1 MLVIFRT
8 LLLRD
13 LTLGLRN
20 RADMLMT
27 VFFFV
32 IVVSLFPL
40 AVGPDTDLLRIMGP
54 GVIWVAALL
63 ASLLS
68 LERLFGGDYA
78 DGTLEQMVISHHPLP
93 VIVFAKVVA
102 HWLIAGLP
110 LVIISPLLALQYGLD
125 GQGTLLIMAT
135 LLIGTPTLSLLGA
148 VGAAL
153 TLGLRGG
160 GVLISL
166 LVLPLFIP
174 VLIFGAAVV
183 GDAAAGLPVEA
194 HFSLLGAMLV
204 LALILSPWT
213 IASALRISIE

>member
-1 MLVIFRT
+1 MLAIFRT

-32 IVVSLFPL
+32 IVASLFPL

-110 LVIISPLLALQYGLD
+110 LVIISPLLALQYGID
-125 GQGTLLIMAT
+125 GQGTLLMMAT

-174 VLIFGAAVV
+174 VLIFGASVV